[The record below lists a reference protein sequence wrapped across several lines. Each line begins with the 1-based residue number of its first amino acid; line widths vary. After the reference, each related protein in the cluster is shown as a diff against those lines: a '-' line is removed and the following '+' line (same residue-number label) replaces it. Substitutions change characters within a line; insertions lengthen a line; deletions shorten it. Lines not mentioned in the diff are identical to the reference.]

1 MSTNNLAR
9 FYWAKL
15 ERATAIL
22 EGDKPEGARDIFLQP
37 ANEFECPRYVH
48 VESQQLAG
56 TNNFPDSARSKP

>member
-22 EGDKPEGARDIFLQP
+22 EVGKPEGARDIFLQL
-37 ANEFECPRYVH
+37 ADDFECPRYVH
-48 VESQQLAG
+48 DESQQLAG
-56 TNNFPDSARSKP
+56 TDNFPDSARSEP